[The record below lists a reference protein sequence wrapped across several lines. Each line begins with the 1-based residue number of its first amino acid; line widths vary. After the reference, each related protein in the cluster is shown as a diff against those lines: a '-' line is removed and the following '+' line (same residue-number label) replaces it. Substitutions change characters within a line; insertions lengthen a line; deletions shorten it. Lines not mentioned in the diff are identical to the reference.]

1 MTGQAL
7 VATTDLESV
16 DRSFADLL
24 TPAQWYRLPAPIR
37 RHFSTSFCAGRTVCY
52 RGRVIETRLTR
63 VGWLLA
69 QLTRLVGAPL
79 PLHSGTPDAGA
90 GIATVVVTDHP
101 GNGGQIWSRHYHRRR
116 GFPQAIHSVKRFAGP
131 TGLEEYLGFGLSMA
145 LELKAAGSSLAFIGS
160 RYFLSFD
167 LLGLRG
173 WRFEL
178 PSWLSPGVLTVEH
191 TEEGQGWFSFSLSL
205 EHPRL
210 GRLVYQL
217 AQFRD
222 DADPG

>member
-7 VATTDLESV
+7 VATTDLTTG

-37 RHFSTSFCAGRTVCY
+37 RRFSAPFCTGRTVCY

-79 PLHSGTPDAGA
+79 PLHRESPRGEA

-145 LELKAAGSSLAFIGS
+145 LELRARGSSLAFIGS
-160 RYFLSFD
+160 RYFLSFGF
-167 LLGLRG
+167 LGLEG

-178 PSWLSPGVLTVEH
+178 PGWMSPGVLTVEH
-191 TEEGQGWFSFSLSL
+191 REEGEGWFSFSLSL
-205 EHPRL
+205 DHPRL
-210 GRLVYQL
+210 GCLVYQL
-217 AQFRD
+217 ARFRD